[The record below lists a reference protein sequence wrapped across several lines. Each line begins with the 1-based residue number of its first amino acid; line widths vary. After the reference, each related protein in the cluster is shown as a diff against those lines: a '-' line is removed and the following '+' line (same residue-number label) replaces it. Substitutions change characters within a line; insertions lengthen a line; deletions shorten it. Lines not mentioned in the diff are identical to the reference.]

1 MNPTVLSVE
10 VPALAGPDDANRPA
24 SHGDDLA
31 GVRVGVPAKAG
42 PDDPNRLKPRLPP
55 VKGAVCRNLIKD
67 YGSGESRVRALRG
80 VDLDIAPG
88 ELTLLVGPS
97 GCGKTTLISIL
108 ACTLDPTGGDVSV
121 LGVDLKGLSKRE
133 KAAFRAK
140 NVGFVFQQ
148 FNLLPALTAVE
159 NVAVPLVING
169 HSKAAAVARATEVLK
184 AVGLGDR
191 TQSLPSQLSGGQQQR
206 VAIARALVH
215 NPRLLVADEPTSA
228 IDARTGQAIMEL
240 IRQVAVQPDRLAV
253 VVTHDA
259 RVFGFADR
267 IITLEDGRVAA
278 AKPAERVAQ
287 NGQLLPV

>member
-1 MNPTVLSVE
+1 MT
-10 VPALAGPDDANRPA
+10 
-24 SHGDDLA
+24 
-31 GVRVGVPAKAG
+31 
-42 PDDPNRLKPRLPP
+42 
-55 VKGAVCRNLIKD
+55 CRNLIKD
-67 YGSGESRVRALRG
+67 YGSGDSRVRALRG

-108 ACTLDPTGGDVSV
+108 AGTLDPTSGEVSV
-121 LGVDLKGLSKRE
+121 LGMDLKRLSKRE

-148 FNLLPALTAVE
+148 FNLLPALTAAE

-169 HSKAAAVARATEVLK
+169 YSKAAAVARATEVLK

-191 TQSLPSQLSGGQQQR
+191 IAVACRRNCPEDSSSGWPLPGPWSIS
-206 VAIARALVH
+206 RACWS
-215 NPRLLVADEPTSA
+215 ADEPTSA

-240 IRQVAVQPDRLAV
+240 IRQVALQPDRVAV

-259 RVFGFADR
+259 ARVRLRRPDHHAG
-267 IITLEDGRVAA
+267 GRPGGGRRSAWN
-278 AKPAERVAQ
+278 ERSRTAS
-287 NGQLLPV
+287 

>member
-1 MNPTVLSVE
+1 MNSAVL
-10 VPALAGPDDANRPA
+10 PAR
-24 SHGDDLA
+24 
-31 GVRVGVPAKAG
+31 GVT
-42 PDDPNRLKPRLPP
+42 
-55 VKGAVCRNLIKD
+55 CRNLVKD
-67 YGSGESRVRALRG
+67 YGSGDSRVHALRG

-108 ACTLDPTGGDVSV
+108 AGTLDPTSGDVSV
-121 LGVDLKGLSKRE
+121 LGTDLKRLSKRE

-148 FNLLPALTAVE
+148 FNLLPALTAAE
-159 NVAVPLVING
+159 NVAVPLVIG
-169 HSKAAAVARATEVLK
+169 GWSRAAAVSRASEVLQ

-191 TQSLPSQLSGGQQQR
+191 THSLPSQLSGGQQQR

-215 NPRLLVADEPTSA
+215 QPRLLVADEPTSA

-240 IRQVAVQPDRLAV
+240 IRQVAIQPDRVAV

-259 RVFGFADR
+259 RVFSFGDR
-267 IITLEDGRVAA
+267 IITLEDGRVAS
-278 AKPAERVAQ
+278 AERAERAVKNVRLA
-287 NGQLLPV
+287 LA